1 LKTLDWMD
9 DPTRAEALK
18 KLGNFE
24 VRVGYPNKWRDYSA
38 LQIDKAKLF
47 ENVMARASS
56 SGTARSLVSISRST
70 AKSGA

>member
-1 LKTLDWMD
+1 MD

-18 KLGNFE
+18 KLANFE

-38 LQIDKAKLF
+38 LQVDKTKMF
-47 ENVMARASS
+47 ENLMAARTVRMEPPGRAPQR
-56 SGTARSLVSISRST
+56 ARLT